1 MKTAVMNRK
10 VYVPMP
16 GAATRREM
24 FHKYLDKLLLIAS
37 AVGLFVGILSLLT
50 LA

>member
-16 GAATRREM
+16 GAATRREI

-37 AVGLFVGILSLLT
+37 AVGFFVGVMFLIT